1 MAKQAGARENPI
13 VALQRYI
20 GNQGVQRL
28 LQRVKDEADLD
39 ASDGVIEFPVD
50 HVPTDD
56 GGYENQGP
64 PSPDSEADLDAS
76 DGVIEFPVDHVP
88 MDGGGYENQGPPSP
102 DSEADLDASDG
113 HIEFP
118 VDHVPVG
125 GAAVGPVVNE
135 DNIGVPNPVGP
146 TLAGDNLA
154 APSFDWF

>member
-28 LQRVKDEADLD
+28 LQRVED
-39 ASDGVIEFPVD
+39 
-50 HVPTDD
+50 
-56 GGYENQGP
+56 
-64 PSPDSEADLDAS
+64 EADLDAS

-88 MDGGGYENQGPPSP
+88 MDDGGYENQGPPSP

-154 APSFDWF
+154 VPSFDWF

>member
-28 LQRVKDEADLD
+28 LQRVEDEADLD
-39 ASDGVIEFPVD
+39 ASDGHIEFPVD
-50 HVPTDD
+50 HVPMDD

-76 DGVIEFPVDHVP
+76 DGP
-88 MDGGGYENQGPPSP
+88 
-102 DSEADLDASDG
+102 
-113 HIEFP
+113 IEFP

-154 APSFDWF
+154 VPSFDWF

>member
-13 VALQRYI
+13 IALQRYI

-28 LQRVKDEADLD
+28 LQRVED
-39 ASDGVIEFPVD
+39 
-50 HVPTDD
+50 
-56 GGYENQGP
+56 
-64 PSPDSEADLDAS
+64 
-76 DGVIEFPVDHVP
+76 
-88 MDGGGYENQGPPSP
+88 
-102 DSEADLDASDG
+102 EADLDASDG

-154 APSFDWF
+154 VPSFDWF

>member
-28 LQRVKDEADLD
+28 LQRVEDEADLD
-39 ASDGVIEFPVD
+39 ASDG
-50 HVPTDD
+50 H
-56 GGYENQGP
+56 
-64 PSPDSEADLDAS
+64 
-76 DGVIEFPVDHVP
+76 IEFPVDHVP
-88 MDGGGYENQGPPSP
+88 MDDGGYENQGPPSP

-154 APSFDWF
+154 VPSFDWF